1 MSTKADFYDGRGRH
15 AVWLGSIQGDADRV
29 HAVACG
35 RLLMDATDPVAY
47 ADAVA
52 DLLDAWTA
60 DRHGHGYHPRDR
72 SPWLWP
78 DSQTTSWVIAFD
90 HGRVWITTGRAWRP
104 ADTTDR
110 GLETEPGRTR

>member
-1 MSTKADFYDGRGRH
+1 MSTKADFYDGSERH

-29 HAVACG
+29 HAIACG
-35 RLLMDATDPVAY
+35 RLLLDTTDPVTY

-52 DLLDAWTA
+52 DLLDAWTD
-60 DRHGHGYHPRDR
+60 DRHGHGDHPRD
-72 SPWLWP
+72 SQPWPWP